1 MCDCWVQ
8 LPLAVLSFRCHR
20 GLASA
25 GHLPPNL
32 SLSGAAGLI
41 SFFPSGDRLGNVSH
55 VLLGNVSQ
63 VQRDVTLSAVDSFM
77 FLKGGSTFP
86 GGLPEVR
93 PQ

>member
-8 LPLAVLSFRCHR
+8 LPLAVLFFRCHR

-25 GHLPPNL
+25 GRLPPNL

-41 SFFPSGDRLGNVSH
+41 SFFPSGDRPH